1 MMLPLVT
8 YVTVTCDRTVIRCRL
23 SRSPLHSFTRQTTFT
38 TAINPTSPLTKAF
51 PAHLCPRPLSDRRPQ
66 TFPSTAQKA
75 SATSELWSF
84 SHQKRL
90 DPGLQ
95 FESAVPVVDASET
108 LPVAELTPANV
119 IDAEQ
124 AIDKREGLITAKS
137 PSVHPPS
144 STLAMLIRGVKL
156 RR

>member
-1 MMLPLVT
+1 
-8 YVTVTCDRTVIRCRL
+8 
-23 SRSPLHSFTRQTTFT
+23 
-38 TAINPTSPLTKAF
+38 
-51 PAHLCPRPLSDRRPQ
+51 
-66 TFPSTAQKA
+66 
-75 SATSELWSF
+75 
-84 SHQKRL
+84 
-90 DPGLQ
+90 
-95 FESAVPVVDASET
+95 VVDASET

-137 PSVHPPS
+137 PSVHSPS